1 MVLIRVDNLEVY
13 MENNGYKINDSSSS
27 MSKEDRILWLKLK
40 IRDAMDK
47 KNDAEV
53 MHYSRLLSM
62 YQNMNQEDNAF
73 INFLK
78 HKK

>member
-1 MVLIRVDNLEVY
+1 MEDN
-13 MENNGYKINDSSSS
+13 NIYKLNDSSSS
-27 MSKEDRILWLKLK
+27 MSKEDRIVWLKLK
-40 IRDAMDK
+40 ISDAMEK

-62 YQNMNQEDNAF
+62 YENMKEEDNALA
-73 INFLK
+73 NFLK